1 MIGLN
6 ISLRKPRTGDFITIE
21 GDKAKCEIIA
31 GVGITVSNT
40 REKPIYLKWRI

>member
-6 ISLRKPRTGDFITIE
+6 ISLRKPRTGDFIEVQPQCWTDE
-21 GDKAKCEIIA
+21 KIA
-31 GVGITVSNT
+31 GVSIGITNT